1 MGVKAQSV
9 DGKKSTCFINSEEQ
23 QAAFWLFMYS
33 ASRYSIF
40 ILFTPCINNHLLFPR
55 KTIFTLYVYFHSP
68 PNAAVRKGHCTA
80 V

>member
-9 DGKKSTCFINSEEQ
+9 DGKKSTCFFIRGEQ
-23 QAAFWLFMYS
+23 QAASWLFMYS

-40 ILFTPCINNHLLFPR
+40 ILFTPLIISHLLFPR

-68 PNAAVRKGHCTA
+68 NAAVRKGHCAA